1 VKGVINLINELFDNL
16 KKQIIRNVVKDS
28 IKRELFFDDE
38 ELIEFT
44 LKLTGVDR
52 EVISRILEAE
62 FLFLKLKGIVVEK
75 S

>member
-1 VKGVINLINELFDNL
+1 MINELFDNL

>member
-1 VKGVINLINELFDNL
+1 LINELFDNL